1 MPLKVNK
8 MKFTVAL
15 IGRPNVGKSTLF
27 NRLAGKRLAL
37 VDNTPGVTRD
47 RREGVGTISDLS
59 FRMFDTAGLEEAKE
73 GSLFARM
80 REQTDA
86 AVEQSD
92 IIIMMIDAR
101 AGVTPLD
108 EYFAQWLR
116 KQKKHT
122 ILVANKCEGT
132 KADHGLYEAFKLG
145 LGTPVGISSEHGD
158 GIADLYGEILK
169 IVQKQGWDN
178 EPEPEPEEEIY
189 DDEGPDDSTSKLIE
203 GDLEYDFA
211 IHNPIQDKPL
221 QMVVLGRPNA
231 GKSTLINHMLGEDR
245 LITGP
250 EAGITRD
257 SISVNWEYEGQ
268 EVKMFDTAGL
278 RRKGKVVD
286 KLEKLSVADALR
298 AAQFA
303 EIVVLLI
310 DAELGIEKQDLKI
323 ANLMVQEGRG
333 LVIALNKWDLVEDRL
348 GAQRKAADVLAR
360 SLPQLKGVKVI
371 QFSALTG
378 FGVSRLMPTVIEAH
392 RLWNARIA
400 TSPLNRWLADTI
412 DKHPPPLASG
422 RRIKI
427 RFMAQIKT
435 RPPTFVLFC
444 NHPSDMPDS
453 YVRYLEND
461 LRAAF
466 NLPATP
472 LRFLLRKGE
481 NPYEGRRKKRK

>member
-1 MPLKVNK
+1 
-8 MKFTVAL
+8 MKFTIAL

-37 VDNTPGVTRD
+37 VDDTPGVTRD
-47 RREGVGTISDLS
+47 RREGVGTLGDLT
-59 FRMFDTAGLEEAKE
+59 FRMYDTAGLEEAKP

-116 KQKKHT
+116 KQKKRT

-158 GIADLYGEILK
+158 GLADLYGEILK
-169 IVQKQGWDN
+169 IVQKEGWDN
-178 EPEPEPEEEIY
+178 EPEPEPDEVIY
-189 DDEGPDDSTSKLIE
+189 EDEGPDESTSKLIE
-203 GDLEYDFA
+203 GDLSYDFED
-211 IHNPIQDKPL
+211 HNPIQEKPL
-221 QMVVLGRPNA
+221 QMVIIGRPNA
-231 GKSTLINHMLGEDR
+231 GKSTLINYMIGEER

-257 SISVNWEYEGQ
+257 SISVDWVYEGQ

-278 RRKGKVVD
+278 RKKGKVVE

-303 EIVVLLI
+303 EIVVLLV

-333 LVIALNKWDLVEDRL
+333 LVIALNKWDLVKDRL
-348 GAQRKAADVLAR
+348 GAVRAAKDTLTR
-360 SLPQLKGVKVI
+360 SLPQLKGVKVM

-378 FGVSRLMPTVIEAH
+378 HGVDKLMPAVIEVH
-392 RLWNARIA
+392 KLWNARIP

-412 DKHPPPLASG
+412 DKHPPPLAGG
-422 RRIKI
+422 RRLKI

-444 NHPSDMPDS
+444 NLPSEMPDS

-461 LRAAF
+461 LRHAF
-466 NLPATP
+466 KLPATP

-481 NPYEGRRKKRK
+481 NPYESRRKKKR